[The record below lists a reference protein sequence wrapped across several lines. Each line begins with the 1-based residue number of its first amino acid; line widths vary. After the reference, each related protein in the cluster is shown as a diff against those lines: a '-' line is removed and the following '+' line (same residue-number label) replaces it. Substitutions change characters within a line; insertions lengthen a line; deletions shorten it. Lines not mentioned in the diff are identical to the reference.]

1 MKTKESLTDPSAER
15 AVLSGLCKY
24 GENAYL
30 DICDLISSSSFTIDS
45 NALLYNCIQHI
56 YANDNNAVI
65 DLAYI
70 YSVAQELGYKDVL
83 SSKDEALHIKAILD
97 FPVDQSNIRKFAS
110 KIKKLEIARNISEQL
125 SGAQKELHE
134 VTGSESIA
142 DILNIAESKVFDLGM
157 LLGDNKS
164 EPEAIGKNI
173 DEYIQNLEDHPVDQV
188 GLSTG
193 FPIYDKA
200 IGGGLRKSTV
210 NVIAA
215 RPKTGKTLL
224 ADNMGFYLANNSIP
238 VLNMD
243 TEMTTEDHINRIL
256 GMMTEIDLNTIE
268 TGKFRE
274 SADLRTKIYDAK
286 ARIKNMKLYYKSIA
300 GKPFDEQL
308 AIMRRW
314 IIKEVGLNDDG
325 TAKDC
330 VIFYDYLKLM
340 DSAGISQD
348 MKEYQV
354 LGFMMTSLHNFA
366 TKYKLPIVAFVQ
378 LNRDGITKE
387 STDTASGSDR
397 IIWLCSNFSI
407 FKRKSDE
414 EIAEDGPSAG
424 NRKLVPLVSRH
435 GGGLDDNDY
444 INCHMKGW
452 CAKITEGHTKL
463 EMSNSSAKNKNTFQ
477 ITNDVSDEPN
487 EEEIPFV

>member
-1 MKTKESLTDPSAER
+1 MTSKYKLADPSAER

-30 DICDLISSSSFTIDS
+30 DVSDLLSNACFTIDT

-56 YANDNNAVI
+56 YSNDNNAVI
-65 DLAYI
+65 DLPYI
-70 YSVAQELGYKDVL
+70 YSVAQELGCKEAL
-83 SSKDEALHIKAILD
+83 SSKDEAMHIKAILD
-97 FPVDQSNIRKFAS
+97 FPVDQTNIRKFAT
-110 KIKKLEIARNISEQL
+110 KIKKLEIARNISDQL
-125 SGAQKELHE
+125 GVAQTELHDI
-134 VTGSESIA
+134 TGSESIA
-142 DILNIAESKVFDLGM
+142 DILNIAESKVLDLGL

-173 DEYIQNLEDHPVDQV
+173 DEYIQNLEDNPVDQV

-224 ADNMGFYLANNSIP
+224 ADNMGFYLASNKIP

-268 TGKFRE
+268 TGKFRD
-274 SADLRTKIYDAK
+274 SSDLKSKIYDAK
-286 ARIKNMKLYYKSIA
+286 SKLKEMQLYYKPIA

-366 TKYKLPIVAFVQ
+366 TKYKIPIVAFVQ

-414 EIAEDGPSAG
+414 EIAEDGPTAG

-452 CAKITEGHTKL
+452 CAKITEGQTKL
-463 EMSNSSAKNKNTFQ
+463 ELSNSSNKNKNSFKVVAD
-477 ITNDVSDEPN
+477 IEDEQN
-487 EEEIPFV
+487 EEIPFV